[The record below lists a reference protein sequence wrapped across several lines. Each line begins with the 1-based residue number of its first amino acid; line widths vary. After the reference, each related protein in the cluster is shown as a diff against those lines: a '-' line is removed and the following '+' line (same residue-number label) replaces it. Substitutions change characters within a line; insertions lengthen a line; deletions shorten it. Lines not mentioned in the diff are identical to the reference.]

1 MSIVSALRSAVSPMI
16 LVAAAIAAA
25 TVACAGES
33 NDPNADESEATADA
47 GAGAPTT
54 DAGPPAFA
62 PGTHVSVHGMVLF
75 GTEKLYLSH
84 IPLFATPHNIQVLIE
99 VKPVS
104 GVPQANFSNRGFTFQ
119 PGAPFSLSDL
129 ARGAVRGFTGTVFQ
143 GNFESGGTPV
153 LQNAKFEVTKVVFAR
168 NMALNAPAN
177 PSLDY
182 VAVGTPSDAFLVHV
196 IDKAPSFDSV
206 VHVQLGPG
214 SSLDAAALA
223 AGTLVRFQDRPNTV
237 ARRVGPNVAAEAVKL
252 SASFAPS
259 GEESPIRVLNENS
272 CLQGPD
278 FFNPCPP
285 AQP

>member
-16 LVAAAIAAA
+16 LVAAAVAAA
-25 TVACAGES
+25 TAACTGES
-33 NDPNADESEATADA
+33 SEPNEPNAVESEATAD
-47 GAGAPTT
+47 GGVGAPAA

-119 PGAPFSLSDL
+119 PSAPFSLSDL

-168 NMALNAPAN
+168 NMALNAPPN

-182 VAVGTPSDAFLVHV
+182 VAVGTPSDESGPSWTWTTESKLGALS
-196 IDKAPSFDSV
+196 ITWTRKAS
-206 VHVQLGPG
+206 PG
-214 SSLDAAALA
+214 VPTA
-223 AGTLVRFQDRPNTV
+223 T
-237 ARRVGPNVAAEAVKL
+237 
-252 SASFAPS
+252 
-259 GEESPIRVLNENS
+259 
-272 CLQGPD
+272 
-278 FFNPCPP
+278 
-285 AQP
+285 